1 MYSCT
6 FYRVSFICMVSLSFF
21 ILIFPKIDLPS
32 TISSRA
38 VLIYMHRST
47 RLLFHDNPSIFLSKL
62 FLTHRKKN
70 ILKNKIPHS
79 IIFFVLCLH
88 SEKNWKIKYWFK
100 SRITRFWKD
109 AIKKAF
115 FRLSIMILQEM
126 CVWFFSFSLAVVVI

>member
-1 MYSCT
+1 MRRIFFFKRKSSEKDVAILEMEGKKMYSSA

-47 RLLFHDNPSIFLSKL
+47 PLLFHDNPSIFLTKF
-62 FLTHRKKN
+62 FLGHWKKKN
-70 ILKNKIPHS
+70 IPKNKIPHR

-100 SRITRFWKD
+100 SRITRFWKTP
-109 AIKKAF
+109 
-115 FRLSIMILQEM
+115 
-126 CVWFFSFSLAVVVI
+126 